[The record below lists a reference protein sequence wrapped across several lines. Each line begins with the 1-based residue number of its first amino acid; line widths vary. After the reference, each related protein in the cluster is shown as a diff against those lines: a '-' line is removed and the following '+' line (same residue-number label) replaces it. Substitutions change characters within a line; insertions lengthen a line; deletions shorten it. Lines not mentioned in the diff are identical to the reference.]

1 MDDSSAADDLLR
13 LAGAL
18 SRWASSQAGL
28 GVPSGVLRLL
38 ATVEE
43 HGPIRIGD
51 LAHADQTSQPAVTRQ
66 SSRLEGLGWVERVA
80 DPADARATLVSVTEA
95 GRERLAE
102 ARRARGE
109 AVARLL
115 DETHLPAAR
124 VREAAQL
131 LDQLLQAAQRGAGE
145 KGR

>member
-1 MDDSSAADDLLR
+1 MDDSEVANDLLR
-13 LAGAL
+13 AAGAL
-18 SRWASSQAGL
+18 SRWASSQASL

-66 SSRLEGLGWVERVA
+66 ASRLEELGWVERIA

-95 GRERLAE
+95 GRATLAD
-102 ARRARGE
+102 ARRARGQ
-109 AVARLL
+109 AVGRLL
-115 DETHLPAAR
+115 DATDLPAER
-124 VREAAQL
+124 IRDAAEL
-131 LDQLLQAAQRGAGE
+131 LDQLLQAARQGAGE
-145 KGR
+145 E